1 MEAFYMK
8 IIMRRDSVIFYF
20 ENNRI
25 DNAVRRCFLNKTK
38 PFYLELVLHHPVGA
52 INDRPQIL
60 QRKICSPT
68 GEKTVYAPSEHP
80 KIVPIFGG
88 RSMIAPTITI

>member
-25 DNAVRRCFLNKTK
+25 DNAVRRCLLNKTK
-38 PFYLELVLHHPVGA
+38 PFYLELVLIKQQYKSYMLFPY
-52 INDRPQIL
+52 
-60 QRKICSPT
+60 
-68 GEKTVYAPSEHP
+68 EKTVRHLTDDR
-80 KIVPIFGG
+80 
-88 RSMIAPTITI
+88 RSPDSSYRDAYHAFYQHGLFL

>member
-25 DNAVRRCFLNKTK
+25 DNAVRRCLLNKTK
-38 PFYLELVLHHPVGA
+38 PFYLELVLHRFYMGA
-52 INDRPQIL
+52 DGFVMDFA
-60 QRKICSPT
+60 KGT
-68 GEKTVYAPSEHP
+68 
-80 KIVPIFGG
+80 
-88 RSMIAPTITI
+88 